1 MGFAGTHI
9 SGIGVS
15 CDDLE
20 TLIEQG
26 EELSPNWREYVRE
39 FDYPQENGWY
49 YFERDGETGLNTPVP
64 VIRNERPKASVG
76 YRSMKVL
83 HNTMFEKSGMLFAPM
98 QSIAKAVDGS
108 CFETAFTRFENVVK
122 GITSDCLQCGDCA
135 MLDTAYLC
143 PQSQCAK
150 NQRNG
155 PCGGS
160 RDGWCE
166 KFPNEKECFYVRAY
180 EREPLEKPTVPPVN
194 YELNRTSSWVNFYLG
209 RDHSAKR
216 LGIPKVE
223 RGGKRQC

>member
-135 MLDTAYLC
+135 MPIRRIYVHKASARRTRGTALVAEVAMGGARS
-143 PQSQCAK
+143 SQTKK
-150 NQRNG
+150 NVST
-155 PCGGS
+155 CGRMSES
-160 RDGWCE
+160 RLRSQ
-166 KFPNEKECFYVRAY
+166 P
-180 EREPLEKPTVPPVN
+180 
-194 YELNRTSSWVNFYLG
+194 S
-209 RDHSAKR
+209 
-216 LGIPKVE
+216 
-223 RGGKRQC
+223 RQLITN